1 MVFLNDLETKDGEAV
16 TADASS
22 LKGKIVALYFSSRY
36 IIYAMTLSLVS
47 VEFSSHICYHFFV
60 LVGALLANH
69 SHRF

>member
-16 TADASS
+16 TADAS

-36 IIYAMTLSLVS
+36 SYIYAIALSLVS
-47 VEFSSHICYHFFV
+47 VEFSSHIYV

>member
-16 TADASS
+16 TADAS

-36 IIYAMTLSLVS
+36 SYIYAIALSLVS
-47 VEFSSHICYHFFV
+47 VEFSSHICYHFYV